1 MWQVGNA
8 LVTLM
13 EKYRDIVKGKEE
25 KVVNDPFELRG
36 TSPFKG
42 CSTFWYKKTNKLY
55 THTDEVIHLKLIYI

>member
-1 MWQVGNA
+1 
-8 LVTLM
+8 M

-36 TSPFKG
+36 TTPFKG